1 MANGNSTESVNIV
14 LSRDELLLVLSLLQ
28 VQYIPGMD
36 VDPLSD
42 RTAEQQDLAF
52 VVAARGLRARDLARV
67 RADAQ
72 PGHLVVHVGLL
83 AAVSACAY
91 SSNAVF
97 VYHWPS
103 QAEVPSRVFG
113 HVRDGSFVLHTPVE
127 DVLHRFTILPS
138 KEHLT
143 DQVLAACQ
151 PMDAQASVSG
161 EIQMSGSDFAQLR
174 HLAEQGNLDQAR
186 TLLTADPA
194 SAGLVSALLTTLSS
208 QPQVSIVQTL
218 KQVDAGAVLKRDFTL
233 MQDAGTLWL
242 VAPTAAD
249 DNILF
254 VKPATRAEVRSLL
267 LESI

>member
-1 MANGNSTESVNIV
+1 MANGNFTEPVNIV

-28 VQYIPGMD
+28 AQYIPGID
-36 VDPLSD
+36 VDPLGE

-67 RADAQ
+67 RPED
-72 PGHLVVHVGLL
+72 GHLVVHVGLL

-91 SSNAVF
+91 SSNAIF

-103 QAEVPSRVFG
+103 QAEVPARVFG
-113 HVRDGSFVLHTPVE
+113 HVRDGSFVVHTPVE
-127 DVLHRFTILPS
+127 DVLHRFTMLPS
-138 KEHLT
+138 KEHLA

-151 PMDAQASVSG
+151 AVEAQASVSG
-161 EIQMSGSDFAQLR
+161 DIQVSGSDFAQIR
-174 HLAEQGNLDQAR
+174 QLAEQGNLDQAK
-186 TLLTADPA
+186 
-194 SAGLVSALLTTLSS
+194 ALLTSGPEAAGFVTALLETLSN

-218 KQVDAGAVLKRDFTL
+218 KQVDADTVLKRDFTL
-233 MQDAGTLWL
+233 MQDARTLWL

-249 DNILF
+249 DNILM
-254 VKPATRAEVRSLL
+254 VTPATRDDVRGLL